1 MKKYCIYLLGL
12 LATLAVS
19 CTVEPAEVVSVG
31 EGAYTAVI
39 EAAAPSTRT
48 VADENLH
55 VLWSKNDELSIFD
68 KSSWNGEYK
77 LEGEGGTNTGVF
89 TKVEP
94 SGYVAGVELP
104 LVYAV
109 YPYNANNTIS
119 NDGVVSVTLPAEQ
132 TYAPNSFGPGA
143 ATMASIA
150 VGKEL
155 KFKNMCGFFAIS
167 LCGTAKVKTITFKGN
182 DNEVIAGPATITGAE
197 GEIPTL
203 TMAAEGGKE
212 ITLNCTEPVRL
223 GTSPET
229 ATVFWFALPPTTF
242 AKGITINVTDANGRT
257 FEKSTTGALE
267 IVRNTK
273 KSTEPLEAFSATKP
287 MFAKFSN
294 MLIRVNQVYNNQNV
308 WYGTVDNYADRD
320 DVDNAT
326 WTTSD
331 PTVVDLVTYEG
342 KPNCIKGIAPGK
354 AQVTVEDAEGNYIVI
369 PVEVMPLANKDYD
382 YNYGIE
388 LLSNKDLYDPETGLG
403 WNGNGTRFL
412 GDGYAEGT
420 QCYHVKDLHREDPK
434 TGSPKIVYLISQAKF
449 EPVDISAIEHPALYL
464 RLYVSNVD
472 ILHMDNANSQIELSS
487 NGADNSEELTWTGGR
502 VFTNWEGQ
510 YGEPKFQLKNGWNNI
525 VLPLEYAEGGS
536 EFRPKKVNWFR
547 MYHNPAATYDMTGKD
562 IEFAIDQLRI
572 VDWTEFDTCDNFDQW
587 FDGGTGN
594 NRPCFRAVENLDGHA
609 KVFGAVNDLITGPI
623 SNFRIKEWAGR
634 VYSLPVNMDSQN
646 AVFSWWF
653 WVVDAEWFNQCHI
666 KAELSSENVNDA
678 HNWAWGKNPGELN
691 LQNGWNKI
699 TYDFKDAEDQSGSAT
714 KRTDRKINYFRIVVT
729 PQGGA
734 KSSLHTYYIDDLRVS
749 KK

>member
-19 CTVEPAEVVSVG
+19 CTVEPAEVVLVG
-31 EGAYTAVI
+31 DGAYTAVI
-39 EAAAPSTRT
+39 EAAAPGTRT

-109 YPYNANNTIS
+109 YPYNENNTIS
-119 NDGVVSVTLPAEQ
+119 NEGVVSVTLPATQ

-167 LCGTAKVKTITFKGN
+167 LCGTAKVQTITFKGN

-203 TMAAEGGKE
+203 QMAADGGKE
-212 ITLNCTEPVRL
+212 ITLTCTEPVRL
-223 GTSPET
+223 GTTPET
-229 ATVFWFALPPTTF
+229 ATVFWIALPPTTF
-242 AKGITINVTDANGRT
+242 AKGITINVVDANGRT

-273 KSTEPLEAFSATKP
+273 KSTEPLEAFAATKP
-287 MFAKFSN
+287 MFVKFPD
-294 MLIRVNQVYNNQNV
+294 MLIRVGQEYTNQGV
-308 WYGTVDNYADRD
+308 WYGTPDNYADRD
-320 DVDNAT
+320 DVDGT
-326 WTTSD
+326 WTSSD
-331 PTVVDLVTYEG
+331 PTIVEAKAG
-342 KPNCIKGIAPGK
+342 SIKGIAPGK
-354 AQVTVEDAEGNYIVI
+354 AQVTIEDAEGNYITI
-369 PVEVMPLANKDYD
+369 PVEVMAAANKDYD
-382 YNYGIE
+382 YNYGIP
-388 LLSNKDLYDPETGLG
+388 LLSPKAIRGEGETYG
-403 WNGNGTRFL
+403 WVGNGTMFL
-412 GDGYAEGT
+412 GPGYVDGTE
-420 QCYHVKDLHREDPK
+420 CYHVKDLHREGDN
-434 TGSPKIVYLISQAKF
+434 GQPKIVYLVSQAKF
-449 EPVDISAIEHPALYL
+449 EPVDITAIEHPALYL

-472 ILHMDNANSQIELSS
+472 VLHLDNANSQIELSS

-502 VFTNWEGQ
+502 VFTNWDGQ

-547 MYHNPAATYDMTGKD
+547 MYHNPSADYDMTGKD

-594 NRPCFRAVENLDGHA
+594 NRPDFRAATNFDGHE
-609 KVFGAVNDLITGPI
+609 KVFGSVNELITGPI
-623 SNFRIKEWAGR
+623 SNFRLKEWPGR

-646 AVFSWWF
+646 SVFSWWF
-653 WVVDAEWFNQCHI
+653 WVDDAEWFNKCDI

-678 HNWAWGKNPGELN
+678 HNWAWSKVPGALN

-699 TYDFKDAEDQSGSAT
+699 SYDFKDALDQSGADS
-714 KRTDRKINYFRIVVT
+714 KRSDRKINYFRIVVT
-729 PQGGA
+729 PQGDA
-734 KSSLHTYYIDDLRVS
+734 KSSVHTYYIDDLRVT